1 MTDSEIKYST
11 FVVEGGMGLYINGG
25 APEVCARLEFA
36 FAPTY
41 PECVFRTLHL
51 ELQFNWTQESALRL
65 RPPPSNSSDVCA
77 AGNQLPSDGS
87 RTRFHLHP
95 LSHSNNSS
103 TLTNASSPRL
113 TPPPMQLSR
122 FPLACSLSALKYRI
136 LDNTRVF
143 VSPVSYL

>member
-1 MTDSEIKYST
+1 MTDSEIKYNT

-41 PECVFRTLHL
+41 PECVFLTLHL
-51 ELQFNWTQESALRL
+51 ELQFNAWDSRIGA
-65 RPPPSNSSDVCA
+65 PSKVSPSNSSNVYA

-103 TLTNASSPRL
+103 T
-113 TPPPMQLSR
+113 
-122 FPLACSLSALKYRI
+122 
-136 LDNTRVF
+136 
-143 VSPVSYL
+143 

>member
-1 MTDSEIKYST
+1 MTDCEIKYST

-65 RPPPSNSSDVCA
+65 SPPP
-77 AGNQLPSDGS
+77 
-87 RTRFHLHP
+87 
-95 LSHSNNSS
+95 
-103 TLTNASSPRL
+103 
-113 TPPPMQLSR
+113 
-122 FPLACSLSALKYRI
+122 RI
-136 LDNTRVF
+136 LPMYVQLAISCRLMGAV
-143 VSPVSYL
+143 PVSTCIHSATQIIHQH